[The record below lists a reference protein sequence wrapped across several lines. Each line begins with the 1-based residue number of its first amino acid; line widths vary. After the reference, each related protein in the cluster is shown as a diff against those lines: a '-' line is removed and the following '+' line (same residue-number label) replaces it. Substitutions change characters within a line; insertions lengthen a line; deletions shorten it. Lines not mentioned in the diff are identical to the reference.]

1 MATPIENN
9 TTGLEEILRA
19 VNELPTP
26 VNTDDF
32 VRKDEL
38 PSSVREI
45 VQEELDSTNDFV
57 RTENLTTSV
66 TTIVQNELT
75 NRNVPGKS
83 RITVT
88 LNASSW
94 DNLSQSVMASG
105 VTADND
111 LVISPASS
119 SHDAYV
125 EAGVRCTA
133 QTSNRLTFI
142 CTEKPSSN
150 LSVNVLILT

>member
-9 TTGLEEILRA
+9 TTELEDLLRA
-19 VNELPTP
+19 VNELPAAVNP
-26 VNTDDF
+26 DDYVRKDEFPASVREVVQEELENTDDF
-32 VRKDEL
+32 VRTGEL
-38 PSSVREI
+38 SA
-45 VQEELDSTNDFV
+45 
-57 RTENLTTSV
+57 SV

-75 NRNVPGKS
+75 TRKVPGKTK
-83 RITVT
+83 ITVT

-94 DNLSQSVMASG
+94 SSNQQSVTASG

-111 LVISPASS
+111 VIISPASG
-119 SHDAYV
+119 SHDAYG
-125 EAGVRCTA
+125 EAGVRCTG
-133 QTSNRLTFI
+133 QTNNSLTFT